1 MRKTAVYPDDKI
13 IEGFFVDMIERL
25 QFNGKSGYQLLVD
38 Y

>member
-1 MRKTAVYPDDKI
+1 MRKIVVYINDKI
-13 IEGFFVDMIERL
+13 IRGFSVDMIERL